1 MADKKAEER
10 KKAKKKL
17 LKQIDDVL
25 KLMGP
30 AMGGSYYAREVCKGK
45 KGESLY
51 DLVTKCK
58 AVLKSWEKDVKA
70 LEKSVETL
78 RKMMKTYPK
87 GKAKDGGTAVSIG
100 QSIAMMASNRVH
112 VMSKKMEMFKSHVKE
127 YEAELSKVKVK

>member
-17 LKQIDDVL
+17 LQQIEFVL

-30 AMGGSYYAREVCKGK
+30 AMGGSYYAREACKGK

-58 AVLKSWEKDVKA
+58 PILKTWEKDVNA
-70 LEKSVETL
+70 LEKSVVTL

-100 QSIAMMASNRVH
+100 QSIAIQAENRVY
-112 VMSKKMEMFKSHVKE
+112 VMSQKMKMFKSHVKD